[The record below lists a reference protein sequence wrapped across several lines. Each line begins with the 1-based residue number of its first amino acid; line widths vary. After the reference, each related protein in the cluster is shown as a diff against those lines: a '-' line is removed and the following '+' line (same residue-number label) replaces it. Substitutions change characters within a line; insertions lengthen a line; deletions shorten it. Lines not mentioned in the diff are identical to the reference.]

1 MKYALTTV
9 VHQHNY
15 CDGEGN
21 QYAERKAFETSA
33 PKGCFFFSKKFDRK
47 GEVEFPV
54 VPDGPSKIS
63 IYNNSP
69 IDMTLKLD
77 SCQHVVPAGDMIYL
91 PKVDKQ
97 ESNNCVVV
105 LSNLRDQKFQVIVTA
120 GA

>member
-1 MKYALTTV
+1 MKYAITTV

-21 QYAERKAFETSA
+21 QYSERKAFETA
-33 PKGCFFFSKKFDRK
+33 VPKGSFFFSRKFARR
-47 GEVEFPV
+47 GSVEFPV
-54 VPDGPSKIS
+54 ATDGPSKIS

-69 IDMTLKLD
+69 IDITLKLD
-77 SCQHVVPAGDMIYL
+77 SCEHVVPAGDMIYL

-97 ESNNCVVV
+97 ESDKCVVA
-105 LSNLRDQKFQVIVTA
+105 LSNLRDQKFQVIVTR